1 MRPEVKSYTSG
12 GVKVVTLNR
21 PRSLNAMNRALLD
34 GLLAE
39 LGELKDA
46 RAIVLTGAGRA
57 FCAGEDLKQT
67 LAPKTGKAPE
77 LRIAL
82 EMLQQITRQLV
93 AFEGVVVAAV
103 HGYAVG
109 GGAELAL
116 AADIVVAHPDTRFR
130 FPETAIGHAVT
141 GGISARLPALVG
153 LGRAKELLLTSRWIR
168 ADEAREIGMIA
179 EIAADPLARAK
190 EIATTIAG
198 YSSLSV
204 ASAKRGLELGA
215 QAGLER
221 QLRWEV
227 ESALSS
233 FAAPEA
239 NAIFHTF
246 GRPNRRKRSKRN
258 GGE

>member
-1 MRPEVKSYTSG
+1 M
-12 GVKVVTLNR
+12 NR
-21 PRSLNAMNRALLD
+21 PLLE
-34 GLLAE
+34 GLVAE
-39 LGELKDA
+39 LSQVDNA

-67 LAPKTGKAPE
+67 LAPKTGKAAE

-82 EMLQQITRQLV
+82 NMLQEITRMLV
-93 AFEGVVVAAV
+93 AFEGVVIAAV

-116 AADIVVAHPDTRFR
+116 AADIVVAHLETRFR

-141 GGISARLPALVG
+141 GGISVRLPALVG
-153 LGRAKELLLTSRWIR
+153 LSRAKELLLTSRWIR
-168 ADEAREIGMIA
+168 ADEARDIGMIA
-179 EIAADPLARAK
+179 EIAANPLARAK

-215 QAGLER
+215 QAALEQ

-227 ESALSS
+227 ESALNC
-233 FAAPEA
+233 FAMPEA
-239 NAIFHTF
+239 NAIFRTF
-246 GRPNRRKRSKRN
+246 GRSRKHPKRN